1 MVHKLEEA
9 LNEELLII
17 ESYRTVIEIMIK
29 DGIALTSQTIIEL
42 SKMLDHHMFKTMEIS
57 RHIKDL
63 NKKTVDLNLIRTL
76 KTLTPCM

>member
-9 LNEELLII
+9 LNEELLIT
-17 ESYRTVIEIMIK
+17 ESYRIVIELMIK

-42 SKMLDHHMFKTMEIS
+42 SKMLDYHMLKTMEIS

-63 NKKTVDLNLIRTL
+63 NKKTVDFNLIRTL